1 MSKTIFLDTG
11 VLGLMTNPNKSQEVL
26 DCLQWAV
33 DMLNAGHHFIVPSI
47 ADYEVRREL
56 IRAGKTNGIVL
67 LNAWNAGTP
76 DRYFPLSDAALHRA
90 APLWAQTRNAGKSTC
105 DPKEL
110 DCDVLIACQ
119 ALDFGLPSSHF
130 IVATTNIGHL
140 SLFVPAEKWGNI
152 NINF

>member
-11 VLGLMTNPNKSQEVL
+11 VLGLITNPNKSQEVL
-26 DCLQWAV
+26 DCIQWGIS
-33 DMLNAGHHFIVPSI
+33 MLNARHHLIVPSI

-56 IRAGKTNGIVL
+56 IRAGKTSGIRL
-67 LNAWNAGTP
+67 LDAWNNAVP
-76 DRYFPLSDAALHRA
+76 NRYFPLSDGALRQA
-90 APLWAQTRNAGKSTC
+90 APLWAGVHNSGNATC

-119 ALDFGLPSSHF
+119 ALDFGLPTDEF

-140 SLFVPAEKWGNI
+140 SLFVPADTWKNI
-152 NINF
+152 SSDF